1 MFCNGATCLRQS
13 HETEPRGRT
22 VRPEKLPARPEAS
35 DHMRAKLL
43 AHHYSGLLMSCFE
56 AAVKTVW
63 DLDGGLHAS
72 PVDVAGQGGQTRRV

>member
-1 MFCNGATCLRQS
+1 
-13 HETEPRGRT
+13 
-22 VRPEKLPARPEAS
+22 
-35 DHMRAKLL
+35 MRAKLL